1 MFSSG
6 YADTN
11 FTTSN
16 NTALVTTFVSRVW
29 RIIRFDINVEM
40 QYFESDVENIILN

>member
-6 YADTN
+6 YADKDFTLTN
-11 FTTSN
+11 NIAFN
-16 NTALVTTFVSRVW
+16 TTFVSRVW

>member
-6 YADTN
+6 YADKD
-11 FTTSN
+11 FTTAN
-16 NTALVTTFVSRVW
+16 NTAFNSTFVSRIW

-40 QYFESDVENIILN
+40 

>member
-6 YADTN
+6 YADTG
-11 FTTSN
+11 FTNAVNSGF
-16 NTALVTTFVSRVW
+16 VTTFVNRIW

-40 QYFESDVENIILN
+40 

>member
-6 YADTN
+6 YADKDFAN
-11 FTTSN
+11 IN
-16 NTALVTTFVSRVW
+16 NSAFVNTFISRVW